1 MYTNFLRV
9 YNSFMSTLDHLALH
23 GGTPVIQSPFIGY
36 STIDQT
42 DALVVQRVIDS
53 GSLSQFIGDA
63 GDYFASRV
71 PFVEP

>member
-1 MYTNFLRV
+1 
-9 YNSFMSTLDHLALH
+9 MSTLGHLALL

-63 GDYFASRV
+63 GDYFLGGPEIRSQLILGLRV
-71 PFVEP
+71 CG